1 MALAYLFAP
10 TTQFQARTGAN
21 LTAGFLRVFYTQ
33 TDDAAP
39 TYSDFAATPNEEEI
53 VLDAD
58 GRAVV
63 IVDSTK
69 TYRLEVYNRNHGLM
83 FTVDPL
89 TAVGGAGGSMAY
101 SIVST
106 DGTVSIE
113 STSSGGVI
121 YYDLSTAISNE
132 AAKWG
137 ARECAITSL
146 DGSNDWQPLN
156 TVSTVGSVTYYYGW
170 KATKDTAYDFAASV
184 EMPSGIAG
192 ATFGIDVKCEFLVD
206 GVCVCTE
213 TGYIDPS
220 RNVDRV
226 SFEYKGQVDE
236 GQKLD
241 ARLYARCAQALSG
254 TLIGRVFYNEECDG
268 VVGGESTGETYI
280 PGEYIDIS
288 TANVISVTGVQPVS
302 GMSSYVTQSAFDSCC
317 SSMSGYVSS
326 LSSDVSALSAEISGI
341 TGLTGDYVEKSAIS
355 GVSAIWNEAS
365 GVSSKLDASAS
376 GEFYST
382 SNPSGFITGVDLSNY
397 ATTGYVDSSVSGK
410 VDETA
415 YTAFT
420 SQASADISSISSVVS
435 GITGDWSG
443 KADQSALDLKLDK
456 SASSN
461 FYPMT
466 GNPSGFLT
474 EHQELSGYVEKS
486 AISAESAQW
495 NEVSGLSGKLD
506 ASASGDFYSTSN
518 PSGFITGVD
527 LSEYA
532 TTSYVDSSVSG
543 KADTSALTA
552 YQPVSAMSGYQPSG
566 DYAYNSSVSAKQ
578 DASAMSAYAL
588 SSDVSGVIDTVSAN
602 SATWAGGATGDYV
615 EKSSTEVTI
624 GSANTAEYTAFAQ
637 GTENSAYDRSL
648 AQGSANTAYNGSLAQ
663 GLRNSAAYYSLAQGF
678 GGTAGGTSF
687 AQGNHNSARSCSFA
701 QGEAVSASG
710 TSFAQGMQTVA
721 VGTSVAIGHYLQAA
735 NRMVAFGEHNISGD
749 DLALV
754 IGDGWAYAGDRHRHN
769 LFEVKKSG
777 DIVLYSGSADTAG
790 WSVKDAVNA
799 KLDASESSKFYSTS
813 NPSGFIT
820 GIPTSYATK
829 AYVDSSVSGKADTS
843 SLTAYQPSGDYA
855 YNSSLSSYA
864 LSADVSGVIDTVS
877 ANSATW
883 AGISSDYVEKSAI
896 SAKSSVWNS
905 ASAVPSLLPK
915 SAIEGSGSAITAING
930 SAILYGHYVEK
941 SAEDV
946 LFGYQNVLTPPLPRT
961 ATVPTLIQGLYNS
974 GAMRSLVQGSHNI
987 GVEAALAQGFGNSA
1001 ESAALAQGE
1010 NNTSIEVAL
1019 SQGRSNSAGY
1029 SSLAQGVGN
1038 SASWISFTQGINN
1051 SAYGT
1056 SFAQGVDN
1064 SARAAS
1070 LAQGSGCIATK
1081 TSIAV
1086 GHENSADMQSFAQGK
1101 WNSAMNRAA
1110 VFGVCNLHGDGDTST
1125 GHSAALVIGD
1135 GTSKTAR
1142 HDLMLVTKDG
1152 EITMFSSTADT
1163 TGTGIMSSLR
1173 ALSAAASSVIDS
1185 ATVSAIA
1192 SSYAESAASGKL
1204 DSSASSSFYP
1214 VDNPSG
1220 FITGV
1225 DLSPYQLTADMS
1237 SYQPSGDY
1245 AYNSALS
1252 AYQPSGDYA
1261 YNSSVSGKADSS
1273 ALTAYQ
1279 EVTGMTAY
1287 QPAGDYQPS
1296 GDYIYASALGTGVI

>member
-106 DGTVSIE
+106 DGTVSVE

-192 ATFGIDVKCEFLVD
+192 ATFGIDVKCEFIVD

-226 SFEYKGQVDE
+226 SFEYKGQVDD

-268 VVGGESTGETYI
+268 VVGGGEGGGETYI

-302 GMSSYVTQSAFDSCC
+302 GMSSYVQQSAFDDCC
-317 SSMSGYVSS
+317 SAMSGYVSS
-326 LSSDVSALSAEISGI
+326 LSSDVSALSAEISSI
-341 TGLTGDYVEKSAIS
+341 TGLTGEYVEKSAIS

-382 SNPSGFITGVDLSNY
+382 SNPSGFITGVDLSDY
-397 ATTGYVDSSVSGK
+397 ATTAYVDSAV
-410 VDETA
+410 
-415 YTAFT
+415 
-420 SQASADISSISSVVS
+420 
-435 GITGDWSG
+435 SG
-443 KADQSALDLKLDK
+443 KADQSALTGKLDN
-456 SASSN
+456 SASSLW
-461 FYPMT
+461 YPMT

-486 AISAESAQW
+486 AISAQSSIWDEASGMSGKLENSASSNFYPMTGNPSGFLTSVDLSDYVEKSAISAQSSQW

-506 ASASGDFYSTSN
+506 NSASSLWYPMTGN
-518 PSGFITGVD
+518 PSGFLTAHQD
-527 LSEYA
+527 LSDYVPVSAISAESSTWNSA
-532 TTSYVDSSVSG
+532 SAISAVIPWSALEGTGSTITAISGSAVGSTSVGKVYSGIDPIVVDNTADTISVNYSGLTVDSSI
-543 KADTSALTA
+543 TA
-552 YQPVSAMSGYQPSG
+552 YQSGTNIVIGVNPGTISAVIPWSALSG
-566 DYAYNSSVSAKQ
+566 DGTSITGISGSAI
-578 DASAMSAYAL
+578 
-588 SSDVSGVIDTVSAN
+588 GV
-602 SATWAGGATGDYV
+602 TGDYV
-615 EKSSTEVTI
+615 EKSARNVGI
-624 GSANTAEYTAFAQ
+624 GNSNVISGQDTFAQ
-637 GTENSAYDRSL
+637 GYHNTAIDYSIAQGWLNSASGEGIAQGDYNSAYHR
-648 AQGSANTAYNGSLAQ
+648 
-663 GLRNSAAYYSLAQGF
+663 
-678 GGTAGGTSF
+678 SF
-687 AQGNHNSARSCSFA
+687 AQGAHNRAIDDSFA
-701 QGEAVSASG
+701 QGDYNTASNY
-710 TSFAQGMQTVA
+710 SFAQG
-721 VGTSVAIGHYLQAA
+721 
-735 NRMVAFGEHNISGD
+735 
-749 DLALV
+749 
-754 IGDGWAYAGDRHRHN
+754 
-769 LFEVKKSG
+769 
-777 DIVLYSGSADTAG
+777 
-790 WSVKDAVNA
+790 
-799 KLDASESSKFYSTS
+799 
-813 NPSGFIT
+813 
-820 GIPTSYATK
+820 
-829 AYVDSSVSGKADTS
+829 
-843 SLTAYQPSGDYA
+843 A
-855 YNSSLSSYA
+855 YNS
-864 LSADVSGVIDTVS
+864 
-877 ANSATW
+877 
-883 AGISSDYVEKSAI
+883 
-896 SAKSSVWNS
+896 AKN
-905 ASAVPSLLPK
+905 
-915 SAIEGSGSAITAING
+915 
-930 SAILYGHYVEK
+930 
-941 SAEDV
+941 
-946 LFGYQNVLTPPLPRT
+946 T
-961 ATVPTLIQGLYNS
+961 ATVFGQYNLR
-974 GAMRSLVQGSHNI
+974 GDGSTST
-987 GVEAALAQGFGNSA
+987 GNSA
-1001 ESAALAQGE
+1001 A
-1010 NNTSIEVAL
+1010 
-1019 SQGRSNSAGY
+1019 
-1029 SSLAQGVGN
+1029 
-1038 SASWISFTQGINN
+1038 
-1051 SAYGT
+1051 
-1056 SFAQGVDN
+1056 FA
-1064 SARAAS
+1064 
-1070 LAQGSGCIATK
+1070 
-1081 TSIAV
+1081 
-1086 GHENSADMQSFAQGK
+1086 
-1101 WNSAMNRAA
+1101 
-1110 VFGVCNLHGDGDTST
+1110 
-1125 GHSAALVIGD
+1125 IGD
-1135 GTSKTAR
+1135 GTAKSAR
-1142 HDLMLVTKDG
+1142 HDLMVVTKDG

-1163 TGTGIMSSLR
+1163 TGTGILSAIR

-1204 DSSASSSFYP
+1204 DSSASSSFYS

-1237 SYQPSGDY
+1237 AYQPSGDYYSASNPSGFITGVDLSNYATTGYVDSSVSGKLDTTAFNSGDFYSTANPSGFITGVDLSNYATTAYVDSSVSGKLDTTAFNSGDFYSTSNPSGFITGVDLSPYQLTADMSAYQPSGDY

-1252 AYQPSGDYA
+1252 GYIPTSESANYQLSGDYA
-1261 YNSSVSGKADSS
+1261 YNS
-1273 ALTAYQ
+1273 ALTA
-1279 EVTGMTAY
+1279 
-1287 QPAGDYQPS
+1287 YQPS
-1296 GDYIYASALGTGVI
+1296 GDYIYASALGTGEI

>member
-382 SNPSGFITGVDLSNY
+382 SNPSGFITGVDLSDY
-397 ATTGYVDSSVSGK
+397 ATTAYVDSSVSGK

-624 GSANTAEYTAFAQ
+624 GSANTAEISASMAQ
-637 GTENSAYDRSL
+637 GTENSASLESFAQGCWNSAWGCSL
-648 AQGSANTAYNGSLAQ
+648 AQGELCCAHNGSMAQ
-663 GLRNSAAYYSLAQGF
+663 GGLNSA
-678 GGTAGGTSF
+678 GGYSF
-687 AQGNHNSARSCSFA
+687 AQGDRNTAGLDSFA
-701 QGEAVSASG
+701 QGEYNLATAY
-710 TSFAQGMQTVA
+710 SFAQGSSNTA
-721 VGTSVAIGHYLQAA
+721 VGVSVAIGLHLQAED
-735 NRMVAFGEHNISGD
+735 RMAAFGEYNISGY
-749 DLALV
+749 DLAMA
-754 IGDGWAYAGDRHRHN
+754 IGNGYSGYRHN
-769 LFEVKKSG
+769 LLEVKKSG
-777 DIVLYSGSADTAG
+777 DIFLYSSTSDGIG
-790 WSVKDAVNA
+790 WSVKSAVNA
-799 KLDASESSKFYSTS
+799 KLDKSASSTFYPMTG
-813 NPSGFIT
+813 NPSGFLT
-820 GIPTSYATK
+820 EHQDLSG
-829 AYVDSSVSGKADTS
+829 YVPV
-843 SLTAYQPSGDYA
+843 
-855 YNSSLSSYA
+855 
-864 LSADVSGVIDTVS
+864 
-877 ANSATW
+877 
-883 AGISSDYVEKSAI
+883 SAI
-896 SAKSSVWNS
+896 SAGSSTWNS
-905 ASAVPSLLPK
+905 ASAI
-915 SAIEGSGSAITAING
+915 SAVIPWSALSGDGTSITGISGSAILGAVG
-930 SAILYGHYVEK
+930 VYVEK
-941 SAEDV
+941 SS
-946 LFGYQNVLTPPLPRT
+946 T
-961 ATVPTLIQGLYNS
+961 
-974 GAMRSLVQGSHNI
+974 
-987 GVEAALAQGFGNSA
+987 
-1001 ESAALAQGE
+1001 
-1010 NNTSIEVAL
+1010 EVAI
-1019 SQGRSNSAGY
+1019 GSANT
-1029 SSLAQGVGN
+1029 AQRV
-1038 SASWISFTQGINN
+1038 
-1051 SAYGT
+1051 
-1056 SFAQGVDN
+1056 SFAQGESN
-1064 SARAAS
+1064 SASSYS
-1070 LAQGSGCIATK
+1070 LAQGSG
-1081 TSIAV
+1081 
-1086 GHENSADMQSFAQGK
+1086 NSAVTYSLAQGYKNIASSDSFAQGGS
-1101 WNSAMNRAA
+1101 NSAASYSFAQGIKNSAKSNSFAQGEDNFASSGSFAQGYRNSASGYSFAQGHETWARYTAAAFGQFNRR
-1110 VFGVCNLHGDGDTST
+1110 GDGST
-1125 GHSAALVIGD
+1125 GGGGEKVAFVIGD
-1135 GTSKTAR
+1135 GTATGKR
-1142 HDLMLVTKDG
+1142 HDLMLVTKNG
-1152 EITMFSSTADT
+1152 EITMYSSTSDN

-1192 SSYAESAASGKL
+1192 SSYAESAASSKL
-1204 DSSASSSFYP
+1204 DSSASTSFYSTANP
-1214 VDNPSG
+1214 SGFITGVDLSNYATTAYVDSSVSGKLDTTAFNSGDFYSTANPSG

-1237 SYQPSGDY
+1237 AYQLSGDY

-1252 AYQPSGDYA
+1252 GYIPTSESASYQQ
-1261 YNSSVSGKADSS
+1261 SS
-1273 ALTAYQ
+1273 AMTAYQ
-1279 EVTGMTAY
+1279 EITGMTAY